1 MHIRLKE
8 SANSWENGIQNLW
21 MGDVGLVVRKK
32 KQCHDKINIRIRMQI
47 KGTNVATGWLSR
59 I

>member
-1 MHIRLKE
+1 MAPFGPQVAPSLDGRCWISGK
-8 SANSWENGIQNLW
+8 
-21 MGDVGLVVRKK
+21 KK